1 MNIYINDLQDSIAI
15 DKAKLISSAK
25 KILRYLGKGEDL
37 SIAFV
42 NDKKI
47 SELNARF
54 RGEEHPTDVL
64 AFGMH
69 KGNLLGDVVI
79 STDAAIRQAPMY
91 NSTVEKELALY
102 LTHGI
107 LHLAGYND
115 EKLKDR
121 KRMEAKQEEILN
133 KVNRG

>member
-1 MNIYINDLQDSIAI
+1 MKIYITDLQNLISI
-15 DKAKLISSAK
+15 DKTRITYVAQNV
-25 KILRYLGKGEDL
+25 LRYLNKDKEDL

-47 SELNARF
+47 ARLNAKYRKQNK
-54 RGEEHPTDVL
+54 PTDVL

-79 STDAAIRQAPMY
+79 STDAAKRQAPLY
-91 NSTVEKELALY
+91 NSTIDKEITLY
-102 LTHGI
+102 LIHGI

-115 EKLKDR
+115 DDKNSRKKMEEKQQAILK
-121 KRMEAKQEEILN
+121 MYAA
-133 KVNRG
+133 